1 VILLEAL
8 SATSQTKKVLAERL
22 GWYTATGKPDTR
34 RVELEINDA
43 RHRSVPIVSDSDGYR
58 FAQTPAEARQCAE
71 RLRNR
76 AIRQMETAAGLDRAA
91 DNLERARL
99 TLWDAA

>member
-1 VILLEAL
+1 VTLIEAL
-8 SATSQTKKVLAERL
+8 TTTPLTKKALAERM
-22 GWYTATGKPDTR
+22 GTDTR
-34 RVELEINDA
+34 SVELEVQDA
-43 RHRSVPIVSDSDGYR
+43 RLRGIPIVSNSDGYWL
-58 FAQTPAEARQCAE
+58 AQTPAEARQCAE

-99 TLWDAA
+99 TLWSDAA

>member
-1 VILLEAL
+1 VLDLLT
-8 SATSQTKKVLAERL
+8 TSPQTKSVLASKAGWNVRDVEAEIQRL
-22 GWYTATGKPDTR
+22 RLAG
-34 RVELEINDA
+34 
-43 RHRSVPIVSDSDGYR
+43 VPIVSNSDGYWL
-58 FAQTPAEARQCAE
+58 AQTPAEARQCAE